1 MIPKRIIQI
10 CESNNLPM
18 VYKISQEIII
28 ENCKD
33 YSYKLYSRDEII
45 DFIISN
51 YPQYVD
57 LYSLLDKINGYYLF
71 VLLELYTY
79 GGIYLSFD
87 ILLYKS
93 FNELLDENCCI
104 MPLSTN
110 NSIDNY
116 CIVTDKNNKFIFYL
130 ILQISTKYNTNQKFI
145 TKKLIYE
152 LYNKYVDDVKL
163 IKTIKLIYGQ
173 YNNCFGNFLYNIKLH
188 PKERDIKY
196 PQWFKNTIYDD
207 TTKKKIKITLLDDI
221 RWLHNIDYNFL

>member
-33 YSYKLYSRDEII
+33 YSYKLYNFNEMT
-45 DFIISN
+45 DFITSN
-51 YPQYVD
+51 YPQYTN
-57 LYSLLDKINGYYLF
+57 LYNSLDETNRCYLF